1 MFVESIGNAPRNV
14 TDIHVF
20 AAVAHV
26 HGVPLMVNTLVT
38 LRSMRS
44 RAHAAGAPYPRAGK
58 GVG

>member
-26 HGVPLMVNTLVT
+26 HGVSLIVKLIRPVFPREPLNNAPQ
-38 LRSMRS
+38 MRDTICS
-44 RAHAAGAPYPRAGK
+44 
-58 GVG
+58 